1 MGQTNNDYVYYRQ
14 VPTMVPYDNT
24 NEAGGGWGK
33 HPAGGYYE
41 GPNHVATLMSHHA
54 NERRFW
60 ARANAILDWEI
71 INDLKFQANFSANFD
86 SHANN
91 LFLESWNLGIF
102 VSTGLLLERLWLRL

>member
-1 MGQTNNDYVYYRQ
+1 MYGQTNNDYVYYRQ

-54 NERRFW
+54 NERRFGPGQMRFW
-60 ARANAILDWEI
+60 I
-71 INDLKFQANFSANFD
+71 
-86 SHANN
+86 
-91 LFLESWNLGIF
+91 G
-102 VSTGLLLERLWLRL
+102 RLSMI

>member
-1 MGQTNNDYVYYRQ
+1 M
-14 VPTMVPYDNT
+14 
-24 NEAGGGWGK
+24 
-33 HPAGGYYE
+33 
-41 GPNHVATLMSHHA
+41 

-91 LFLESWNLGIF
+91 LFLESWNLGSLSQQDYYSKDYGSGYDLRMLYTLTYDHTFGEIKMYP
-102 VSTGLLLERLWLRL
+102 ERKRKVVVYPSSLV